1 MRQGGH
7 ISPCAL
13 GASTIQV
20 VMRKGI
26 ALLLLL
32 LAVVPATA
40 QDSSESS
47 LRADIR
53 ANRARIGAI
62 KKKLDEANKRELE
75 LSKKLAETRK
85 RKLKAEDDLAKTE
98 AKLGDAQERLRVLK
112 MRIKRTSLRLLRA
125 QHALEKRLR
134 AIYMEGEVSYMAV
147 LLQSDDFTDFLN
159 QADYLERIVKTD
171 AELIESVRDH
181 KTSLDGQKVSAR
193 AVVIELA
200 KLRLRKQDKVESLAR
215 LKAAQDDLYFRL
227 EEHQAK
233 LSTRI
238 TEIEHSNLKKE
249 KELQQLIRTRSAASY
264 FPPGVIPPPSAGGMI
279 WPVNG
284 PVTSP
289 FGYRIHPVTGA
300 SRFHAGLDIGVGYGV
315 PVLAADNG
323 VVIEAGWVGGYGN
336 CVIIDHGAGWSTLY
350 GHNQALSVSVGQTV
364 RQGQKIAEVGS
375 TGMSTGPHCHFE
387 TRFQG
392 NPVDPMSRL

>member
-1 MRQGGH
+1 MR
-7 ISPCAL
+7 PRAL
-13 GASTIQV
+13 IV
-20 VMRKGI
+20 VFLM
-26 ALLLLL
+26 L
-32 LAVVPATA
+32 LAMIPAPA
-40 QDSSESS
+40 QPSSESS

-62 KKKLDEANKRELE
+62 KKKLDEANKREAE
-75 LSKKLAETRK
+75 LSKKLAETRT
-85 RKLKAEDDLAKTE
+85 RKVKAEDDLAKTV
-98 AKLGDAQERLRVLK
+98 AKLSDAQERLRVLK

-134 AIYMEGEVSYMAV
+134 AIYIEGEVSYMAV

-171 AELIESVRDH
+171 ADLIESVRGH
-181 KTSLDGQKVSAR
+181 KVSLDGQKVSAR
-193 AVVIELA
+193 SVVIELA
-200 KLRLRKQDKVESLAR
+200 KLRVRKQDKVESLAR

-233 LSTRI
+233 LSSRI
-238 TEIEHSNLKKE
+238 TQIEHSNLKKE
-249 KELQQLIRTRSAASY
+249 KELQELIRARSAY
-264 FPPGVIPPPSAGGMI
+264 YPPGVIPPPSAGGMI
-279 WPVNG
+279 WPVHG

-300 SRFHAGLDIGVGYGV
+300 SRFHAGLDIAVGYGV

-336 CVIIDHGAGWSTLY
+336 CVIIDHGGGWSTLY
-350 GHNQALSVSVGQTV
+350 GHNQALTVSTGQTV

>member
-1 MRQGGH
+1 MKSRSG
-7 ISPCAL
+7 L
-13 GASTIQV
+13 
-20 VMRKGI
+20 I
-26 ALLLLL
+26 ALVLML
-32 LAVVPATA
+32 LAMLPAVA
-40 QDSSESS
+40 QNSSEGS

-75 LSKKLAETRK
+75 LSRKLAETGK
-85 RKLKAEDDLAKTE
+85 RKAKAEDDLAQTV

-112 MRIKRTSLRLLRA
+112 KRIKRTSLRLLRA

-147 LLQSDDFTDFLN
+147 LMQSDDFTDFLN
-159 QADYLERIVKTD
+159 QADYLQRIIKTD
-171 AELIESVRDH
+171 AELIASVRGH
-181 KTSLDGQKVSAR
+181 KTSLDTQKVSAR

-200 KLRLRKQDKVESLAR
+200 RLRLRKQDKVESLAR
-215 LKAAQDDLYFRL
+215 LKAAQDDLYVRL
-227 EEHQAK
+227 EEHQSK
-233 LSTRI
+233 LNARI
-238 TEIEHSNLKKE
+238 TQIEHINVKMEKK
-249 KELQQLIRTRSAASY
+249 LQELIRTRSAAY
-264 FPPGVIPPPSAGGMI
+264 YPPGVVPPPSAGGLI
-279 WPVNG
+279 WPVHG

-300 SRFHAGLDIGVGYGV
+300 SRFHSGLDIAVGYGV

-350 GHNQALSVSVGQTV
+350 GHNQALMVSAGQTV